1 MDLLTPDFGLLFW
14 MVLSFSIL
22 ALILGK
28 FGWPVIV
35 SMIEERG
42 NYIEESLKKAGAL
55 IASAFVVKG
64 IANFGKECL
73 SLGSDLQEV
82 QNVVDVAFPKMN
94 AKINEFAQNAATQ
107 FGLYCLRQGAEVFE
121 HILPEVELPLSLLA
135 VGDTVFIGSEQGFQ
149 YWDGSNLHHRDVGV
163 SRHGLDNIVR

>member
-42 NYIEESLKKAGAL
+42 NYIEESLKKADEANAAL
-55 IASAFVVKG
+55 ANIKAEGEKLLAETKNERLEMLKEASEPKNRMIAEAQAQ
-64 IANFGKECL
+64 ANIE
-73 SLGSDLQEV
+73 
-82 QNVVDVAFPKMN
+82 A
-94 AKINEFAQNAATQ
+94 AKIIERGNESVQLEKDNAVKEIRSQVAELSVKIAEKIIRGELKDAKAQDDMITK
-107 FGLYCLRQGAEVFE
+107 
-121 HILPEVELPLSLLA
+121 LL
-135 VGDTVFIGSEQGFQ
+135 DEI
-149 YWDGSNLHHRDVGV
+149 
-163 SRHGLDNIVR
+163 NIAKS

>member
-42 NYIEESLKKAGAL
+42 NYIEESLKKADEA
-55 IASAFVVKG
+55 
-64 IANFGKECL
+64 
-73 SLGSDLQEV
+73 
-82 QNVVDVAFPKMN
+82 
-94 AKINEFAQNAATQ
+94 NAA
-107 FGLYCLRQGAEVFE
+107 LANIKAEGE
-121 HILPEVELPLSLLA
+121 KLLA
-135 VGDTVFIGSEQGFQ
+135 ETKNERLEMLKEASEQTNISKSIICKVCNGKGHTAGGFIWRYEDNPLESDECIKTKKRAILQ
-149 YWDGSNLHHRDVGV
+149 YDK
-163 SRHGLDNIVR
+163 HGNFIKEYDSITEAAKQTNTNQGNI